1 MSQSDIIN
9 SRQIQWF
16 PGHMTKT
23 LRLMEKEIRNVDC
36 VLQILDARIPLSSL
50 NPEIERITAGKPH
63 LYILNKADL
72 ADPEITKQWLAYFK
86 SAGAGCLAMDSKQR
100 GRATATKGLIEKELS
115 ALMERRRNRGMVGAA
130 IRVMIVGML
139 IFSVVL
145 LIQSIF
151 KLMGT
156 MKPTD
161 PVAAEVG
168 TLNPLKDKGV
178 AAADLVMLLCVLF
191 AALFKSCGYILC
203 AVVLSLIIMFLI
215 GKRNWV
221 QMVLVSVLVPLLM
234 WLVFYKV
241 LTVNIPLG
249 PLNFLRTLVD
259 MI

>member
-1 MSQSDIIN
+1 M
-9 SRQIQWF
+9 R
-16 PGHMTKT
+16 
-23 LRLMEKEIRNVDC
+23 RYREEE
-36 VLQILDARIPLSSL
+36 PL
-50 NPEIERITAGKPH
+50 
-63 LYILNKADL
+63 LNKDKMKTMAFSNLVGSIIFL
-72 ADPEITKQWLAYFK
+72 AIGIWAWLQTDNFPEVANTYVQASTFP
-86 SAGAGCLAMDSKQR
+86 
-100 GRATATKGLIEKELS
+100 
-115 ALMERRRNRGMVGAA
+115 
-130 IRVMIVGML
+130 RV

-156 MKPTD
+156 IKPTD
-161 PVAAEVG
+161 PVAVEVG

-178 AAADLVMLLCVLF
+178 AAAYLVMLLCVLF

-203 AVVLSLIIMFLI
+203 AVVLSMIIMFLI